1 MHILVAMI
9 DHDAFN
15 GEMLLSTVLGLVV
28 GAITSLIVN
37 IALVEISLSS
47 FFAVV
52 SIFPSLNLSI
62 TMILVLWSLF
72 HHIWWSSCS

>member
-15 GEMLLSTVLGLVV
+15 GEMLLSTVLGVV
-28 GAITSLIVN
+28 IGAITSLIVN

-47 FFAVV
+47 FFSVV
-52 SIFPSLNLSI
+52 PSLPSLNLSI
-62 TMILVLWSLF
+62 TTILVLWSFF
-72 HHIWWSSCS
+72 HHLWWSFSS